1 MGKELIIKGA
11 DFSANGIV
19 IRSQELIYDSIS
31 NTTTLDGWNSTGA
44 TAVSV
49 PANANINGRTLTKIA
64 IKRTNTCL
72 QNIGIVKYNKITEA
86 YTLLATI
93 TAEEFNASEIT
104 EKSLDNVVIS
114 SDELLMVG
122 NVANGGDSAGMFF
135 AVATGNQSTNFG
147 RYTLLKTGVLNDI
160 SYVSAIMCKI
170 WAWSE

>member
-1 MGKELIIKGA
+1 MGKNLIIKGA

-31 NTTTLDGWNSTGA
+31 GITTLAGWNSQNSNALSIPT
-44 TAVSV
+44 
-49 PANANINGRTLTKIA
+49 NANIAGRTLTKIA
-64 IKRTNTCL
+64 IKRSGTCS
-72 QNIGIVKYNKITEA
+72 QNIGIVKYNKVTLD

-93 TAEEFNASEIT
+93 TKEEFNASEIT

-114 SDELLMVG
+114 SNELLMVG
-122 NVANGGDSAGMFF
+122 DVAYGGDCSRAYF
-135 AVATGNQSTNFG
+135 AVATGDQSTNFG
-147 RYTLLKTGVLNDI
+147 RYNLQKTGVLTDI